1 MQKSIRLIQDLTQ
14 WPTKEN
20 TMKKTIFVLC
30 LISLCLSGWLEKD
43 AGAAGETKNPVKAN
57 DAGTEP
63 ERVEVQ
69 HILISFKGAIPDDR
83 VTRTREEA
91 EILASK
97 LFARVQAGEDF
108 DALVK
113 EYTDD
118 QHPGIYR
125 MSNIGI
131 APDTPNKEYPRERMV
146 KAFGDV
152 SFALKVGE
160 VGMAPYDPTTSKY
173 GWHIIKRLK

>member
-1 MQKSIRLIQDLTQ
+1 MIRSLCISLLIPFLILSVCKKEEEAIEKSADDK
-14 WPTKEN
+14 PTKSTAIADE
-20 TMKKTIFVLC
+20 
-30 LISLCLSGWLEKD
+30 S
-43 AGAAGETKNPVKAN
+43 
-57 DAGTEP
+57 

-69 HILISFKGAIPDDR
+69 HILISFQGAIPDEK
-83 VTRTREEA
+83 VTRTEA
-91 EILASK
+91 EARTLAK
-97 LFARVQAGEDF
+97 ELLARAKSGEDF

-125 MSNIGI
+125 MSNFGI
-131 APDTPNKEYPRERMV
+131 LPDAASQEFPRERMV

-152 SFALKVGE
+152 SFSMNANE
-160 VGMAPYDPTTSKY
+160 IGMATYDLAASKY

>member
-1 MQKSIRLIQDLTQ
+1 
-14 WPTKEN
+14 
-20 TMKKTIFVLC
+20 
-30 LISLCLSGWLEKD
+30 
-43 AGAAGETKNPVKAN
+43 
-57 DAGTEP
+57 
-63 ERVEVQ
+63 VQ
-69 HILISFKGAIPDDR
+69 HILISFKGAIPDDK
-83 VTRTREEA
+83 VTRTRDEA
-91 EILASK
+91 EHLATD
-97 LFARVQAGEDF
+97 LFARAKESEDF

-131 APDTPNKEYPRERMV
+131 TPDTANKEYSREKMV

-152 SFALKVGE
+152 SFSLKVGE
-160 VGMAPYDPTTSKY
+160 VGMAHYDPTTSKY